1 MIRKLTVEEET
12 EAGIGDNIPSKK
24 VAKKVSKKASPKKA
38 VKKTSKKV
46 STQRPKSKSGNYKNI
61 RHLMESLFAKSKD
74 LTVEAATKVVK
85 KEFPISAFNNAHYSW
100 YKTHIVNKREF
111 IHESVPKWA
120 KGHSAK
126 IK

>member
-1 MIRKLTVEEET
+1 MVRKLTAEEEN
-12 EAGIGDNIPSKK
+12 EAGIGTKTPSKK
-24 VAKKVSKKASPKKA
+24 VAKKGSKKASSKKA
-38 VKKTSKKV
+38 AKKTSKKV
-46 STQRPKSKSGNYKNI
+46 RTQRPKSKSGNYKNI

-74 LTVEAATKVVK
+74 LTAEAATKAVK
-85 KEFPISAFNNAHYSW
+85 KEFPASAFNNAHFSW

-111 IHESVPKWA
+111 IHETTPKWA